1 MDGYFKDTNMKSPL
15 VNLMITL
22 SLVCSFE
29 LFAAAYTPNDND
41 VIAVTKSD
49 LTASLSI
56 NEIENLVNKSQFVG
70 QTEHMQ
76 GILKNRLAEIYLNEP
91 TPQVGY
97 LYARVLQKEHL
108 FNDAINIANSVLKIT
123 PDHSNTHLLLANL
136 YMTQGQFKL
145 AKQHCLALITR
156 VSTLT
161 ASTCVLD
168 VQSQHGNLL
177 RSYQSL
183 VKLTNNKPIGLNTK
197 HVLAEMSFR
206 LQNYTNAL
214 KHLENINLVN
224 SPVSLIALWAD
235 IQLGLNKPQQVIT
248 KLSNL
253 LKESHDL
260 EDALLLRLAIAEKK
274 LNTKQY
280 KWQNAMKQRVELR
293 EIRHDSFHAS
303 DLANYYI
310 HVQPNKSKALYWA
323 NINWQQAKMNIDQ
336 ALIVQAKRM

>member
-1 MDGYFKDTNMKSPL
+1 MDGYFKDTNMKL
-15 VNLMITL
+15 GLIKFIIAL
-22 SLVCSFE
+22 SLVCSFN
-29 LFAAAYTPNDND
+29 LFANAYTPKDND
-41 VIAVTKSD
+41 VIAVTKSNI
-49 LTASLSI
+49 TASLSL
-56 NEIENLVNKSQFVG
+56 NEIKTVVEQSQFVG
-70 QTEHMQ
+70 QTENMQ
-76 GILKNRLAEIYLNEP
+76 GVLKNKLSKLYISEP
-91 TPQVGY
+91 TPDIGY

-108 FNDAINIANSVLKIT
+108 FNDAITVANNVLKIM

-136 YMTQGQFKL
+136 YMTQGQFEL

-177 RSYQSL
+177 GSYQSL
-183 VKLTNNKPIGLNTK
+183 VKLANNKPIDLNTK

-214 KHLENINLVN
+214 KHLENISLLNA
-224 SPVSLIALWAD
+224 PVSLIVLWAD
-235 IQLGLNKPQQVIT
+235 IQLGLNKPQQVIN

-253 LKESHDL
+253 IKEPHDL
-260 EDALLLRLAIAEKK
+260 EDALLLRLAIAEKQ
-274 LNTKQY
+274 LNTTQY
-280 KWQNAMKQRVELR
+280 TWQNTMKQRVELR
-293 EIRHDSFHAS
+293 EVRHDSFHAS

-336 ALIVQAKRM
+336 ALIIQAKRM

>member
-76 GILKNRLAEIYLNEP
+76 GELKNRLAEIYLNEP

-136 YMTQGQFKL
+136 YMTQGQFEL

-274 LNTKQY
+274 LNTTQY